1 MLQQSVVTRGGGQQV
16 ANPFFFFFIDKFGN
30 ILISDCG
37 SNSILILN
45 SEFEFIHKISV
56 HRPMGITMD
65 RDDRIIVVC
74 HSHENCLQ
82 IF

>member
-16 ANPFFFFFIDKFGN
+16 RNPLFFLIDKFGN
-30 ILISDCG
+30 ILFTDYG

-56 HRPMGITMD
+56 
-65 RDDRIIVVC
+65 VYV
-74 HSHENCLQ
+74 
-82 IF
+82 